1 MVAKITKDNLNCEQ
15 SLICL
20 SRLHVNYCKRH
31 ENEKKGKK
39 RNDRKT
45 KVLRTYKSHRR
56 NRNTYLLNNFNF
68 YDLKKNHINNK
79 IDHESKTK

>member
-1 MVAKITKDNLNCEQ
+1 MVAKITKDNFNREQ
-15 SLICL
+15 PLICL

-45 KVLRTYKSHRR
+45 KVLRTYKSHRVETGIL
-56 NRNTYLLNNFNF
+56 TY
-68 YDLKKNHINNK
+68 
-79 IDHESKTK
+79 